1 MPPLPP
7 SLHSSLLRDHFT
19 FQFQEKMEA
28 TRQES
33 LSLLLSPTHTSPA
46 PPSVHL
52 STLHPGFLSSTHSAK
67 MISLPTVRQVPLDT
81 RDTAGTNKS
90 SPCLGADALDSIHS
104 GFGPPSA
111 PRAQLRTQGLLVAT
125 TTTSWS
131 LISHGLSSAS
141 TSAHHIPSCLTLY
154 SGAYLWPWAPPILWL
169 GSYSNSQVLMYD
181 LLPSS
186 SKLLGLL
193 PTG

>member
-33 LSLLLSPTHTSPA
+33 LSLLLSPTHASPA

-67 MISLPTVRQVPLDT
+67 MISLPTVGQVPLDT

-90 SPCLGADALDSIHS
+90 SPFLGADALDSIHS
-104 GFGPPSA
+104 GFGPPST
-111 PRAQLRTQGLLVAT
+111 PRAQLRTQGLLVAKYNHHFLVLDLPRPVA
-125 TTTSWS
+125 SIHLCSPHS
-131 LISHGLSSAS
+131 LLLHSLLRGTPLAV
-141 TSAHHIPSCLTLY
+141 
-154 SGAYLWPWAPPILWL
+154 
-169 GSYSNSQVLMYD
+169 GSSNSLAR
-181 LLPSS
+181 LL
-186 SKLLGLL
+186 L
-193 PTG
+193 